1 MDRLWA
7 FEQMMDDI
15 SHQVEREQTE
25 MEKLK
30 AAGKEKNGNLSAIF
44 WESAVLQNDAG
55 QVQAV
60 RIAGLENAV
69 WEDRTFLR

>member
-1 MDRLWA
+1 MDRSGA

-30 AAGKEKNGNLSAIF
+30 VAGKEKRQLIGNILGIGCF
-44 WESAVLQNDAG
+44 
-55 QVQAV
+55 
-60 RIAGLENAV
+60 
-69 WEDRTFLR
+69 TK